1 MTLVDLQVI
10 KQLKTQGIHET
21 ATAIYTKMQA
31 YLVIVRRYR
40 LCLSL
45 L

>member
-21 ATAIYTKMQA
+21 ATTIYTKM
-31 YLVIVRRYR
+31 LTFI
-40 LCLSL
+40 
-45 L
+45 

>member
-1 MTLVDLQVI
+1 MDLQVI

-31 YLVIVRRYR
+31 FI
-40 LCLSL
+40 
-45 L
+45 

>member
-1 MTLVDLQVI
+1 MQVI

-31 YLVIVRRYR
+31 FI
-40 LCLSL
+40 
-45 L
+45 